1 MRKIRNG
8 QHIEVERFLEDLKNV
23 VNEGQQLLK
32 SGFTGVKQQTLGG
45 LETITEFAHENPV
58 KAIGIGFA
66 LGLLAGLGTVLL
78 FWRSEDPEE

>member
-78 FWRSEDPEE
+78 FWRSED